1 MAHELLQQY
10 PPSREAPAAA
20 RRDVT
25 AFLVEV
31 AHEELSPIASL
42 IVSEL
47 VTNSIVHANGPVTVR
62 TSWADD
68 RLHVDVSDYG
78 GGTST
83 ARDPDTSGRGLR
95 IVDAFATRWGSVPR
109 FDGAGRATWFELA
122 GQDRVPWHGVHGLDR
137 NQRG

>member
-10 PPSREAPAAA
+10 QPSPEAPADA

-31 AHEELSPIASL
+31 GHEELVSIASL

-47 VTNSIVHANGPVTVR
+47 VTNSIVHASSAITLR
-62 TSWADD
+62 ASWTGD
-68 RLHVDVSDYG
+68 RLHVDVSDQG
-78 GGTST
+78 GGTPA

-95 IVDAFATRWGSVPR
+95 IVDAFATHWGSVPQ
-109 FDGAGRATWFELA
+109 FDGDGRATWFELTC
-122 GQDRVPWHGVHGLDR
+122 QERVPS
-137 NQRG
+137 RGARRVGAE